1 MRLFSF
7 RPSGSAR
14 FGLVWLLFTLLFWSC
29 GEAQA
34 TLHLEVPDTAPQ
46 GSAVRVRAV
55 TDSQTPTVTFVWK
68 GKTVKASTRPA
79 EGGLEAEALFPVGVD
94 ETGPLT
100 VQARAGKE
108 STKATVAIRKVDWP
122 RQQISVNNK
131 YVSPPKTVMNRIAAE
146 RKRSSAVLNRIT
158 PERSWSGPFTSP
170 LPSLTVT
177 SGFGGKR
184 MFNGEVR
191 SYHRGADLR
200 GATGTPV
207 RAIAD
212 GKVALAE
219 PMYFSGNVIYIDHGQ
234 GVVSLY
240 AHLSEIEVKPGDR
253 VSAGQEIGRVGA
265 TGRVTGPHLHL
276 GLVLLGQSVNPLSL
290 FPEHHEN
297 R

>member
-29 GEAQA
+29 GEARA
-34 TLHLEVPDTAPQ
+34 TLRLEVPDTAPQ

-55 TDSQTPTVTFVWK
+55 TDIQTPTITFVWK

-79 EGGLEAEALFPVGVD
+79 ESGVEAEALFPVGVD

-131 YVSPPKTVMNRIAAE
+131 YVSPPKAVMNRIAAE

-158 PERSWSGPFTSP
+158 PERLWSGPFTSP
-170 LPSLTVT
+170 LPALTVT

-191 SYHRGADLR
+191 SYHRGTDLR

-240 AHLSEIEVKPGDR
+240 AHLSEIQVKPGDQ

-290 FPEHHEN
+290 FPEHHES

>member
-1 MRLFSF
+1 MRLFSS
-7 RPSGSAR
+7 RPFGFSR
-14 FGLVWLLFTLLFWSC
+14 FSLVWLLFAFFFWEC
-29 GEAQA
+29 GEAMA
-34 TLHLEVPDTAPQ
+34 MLRLEAPEAVSQ

-55 TDSQTPTVTFVWK
+55 TDTQAPAIAFVLK
-68 GKTVKASTRPA
+68 GKTVKAVTRPTD
-79 EGGLEAEALFPVGVD
+79 GGMEAEALFPVGVD
-94 ETGPLT
+94 ESGPLT
-100 VQARAGKE
+100 VQAKVGKE
-108 STKATVAIRKVDWP
+108 SAQASVTIRKVDWP
-122 RQQISVNNK
+122 RQQLSVNNK

-146 RKRSSAVLNRIT
+146 RKRSSAVLNRVT
-158 PERSWSGPFTSP
+158 PERAWSGAFTPP
-170 LPSLTVT
+170 LPTLMVT

-219 PMYFSGNVIYIDHGQ
+219 SMYFSGNVIYIDHGQ
-234 GVVSLY
+234 GVISLY
-240 AHLSEIEVKPGDR
+240 AHLSAIGVKPGDR

-276 GLVLLGQSVNPLSL
+276 GVVLLGQSVNPLSL
-290 FPEHHEN
+290 FSEPN
-297 R
+297 